1 MATQI
6 QRDTIRHYRSA
17 LAASASPV
25 LGAHTTPSLDS
36 RLGFGGYLSTLFLW
50 LPKFPL
56 PPRLQGGVIFQK
68 GQQREQTAWRSR
80 KRADSA
86 EVRRWPH
93 SPELRE
99 QGEPGFLGN
108 SASVLGFPS
117 SLVSTHSAPIASA
130 SVPLILHRTLT
141 LRSGPPTQG
150 CHNPVSN
157 KPPNS
162 VPALSCSIQRVRTAE
177 KPQGGAH

>member
-50 LPKFPL
+50 LPRFPL
-56 PPRLQGGVIFQK
+56 PPRLQVGVICHK

-130 SVPLILHRTLT
+130 SVPLMLHRTLT
-141 LRSGPPTQG
+141 LRSGPQAKAVTILFPT
-150 CHNPVSN
+150 NPPTPSQLFR
-157 KPPNS
+157 
-162 VPALSCSIQRVRTAE
+162 VPSKE
-177 KPQGGAH
+177 